1 MYRRIFFSFII
12 LSVSIFASAQEL
24 EWNVDANGFF
34 DNMELSSKHR
44 NDGTLTGFW
53 IEPKVG
59 IRDSVHALRV
69 GYGAVN
75 CWGGEKMFNNET
87 LTLYYMYDGA
97 PFRVLVGAFPREELY
112 GNFPTCIFSD
122 SLRYYNKNVQGAL
135 FQYGTDKG
143 YVEALLDWTGQ
154 IGHNRHE
161 QFLAGLSARLN
172 MGHAYMGV
180 QGYYYHYALT
190 LDAPADMHIQDYSIS
205 NGFLGYDFTEQTSL
219 DSLSVQCGV
228 LFGMERDRRGKTL
241 DWNLRPGILFEATLG
256 LKCLYLK
263 ETFYCGKRQQIQGDL
278 GINRWYWNDPYY
290 RSKIYNRVD
299 ALYRFAHGR
308 GFEGYIGAV
317 AHFDGDVIDW
327 QQQIKVSVSLGNMKQ
342 HKRKLLRNV
351 KKNAFSDR
359 KIKL

>member
-1 MYRRIFFSFII
+1 
-12 LSVSIFASAQEL
+12 
-24 EWNVDANGFF
+24 
-34 DNMELSSKHR
+34 
-44 NDGTLTGFW
+44 
-53 IEPKVG
+53 
-59 IRDSVHALRV
+59 
-69 GYGAVN
+69 
-75 CWGGEKMFNNET
+75 
-87 LTLYYMYDGA
+87 
-97 PFRVLVGAFPREELY
+97 
-112 GNFPTCIFSD
+112 
-122 SLRYYNKNVQGAL
+122 
-135 FQYGTDKG
+135 
-143 YVEALLDWTGQ
+143 
-154 IGHNRHE
+154 
-161 QFLAGLSARLN
+161 
-172 MGHAYMGV
+172 MGV